1 MKEQVT
7 EIYQRFDAKRKNNE
21 LIEEDKNDL
30 QALEDIQNTLKL
42 K

>member
-1 MKEQVT
+1 MKEQVA
-7 EIYQRFDAKRKNNE
+7 EIYERFDTKRKNNE

-30 QALEDIQNTLKL
+30 QELEDIQNKLKL